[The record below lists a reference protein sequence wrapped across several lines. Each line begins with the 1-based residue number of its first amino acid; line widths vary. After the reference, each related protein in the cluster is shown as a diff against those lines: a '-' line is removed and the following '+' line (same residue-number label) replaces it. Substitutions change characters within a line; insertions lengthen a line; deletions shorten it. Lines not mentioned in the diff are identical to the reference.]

1 MQENKRDF
9 SIFKE
14 RILEYLDKKGISKY
28 ECYKNTGMSR
38 SVLSQPS
45 GMTEDNLLK
54 FLAYYKDINPTWL
67 LTGEGNMLK
76 EEKEETPQSEKL
88 KIASEAMAKYEDK
101 KKNSIITIP
110 IVEIYAAA
118 GHGYMNTD
126 SLIPTGE
133 INLPKAM
140 FRSSGLRYCIRV
152 KGHSMAPTLQDNDF
166 LIIRHLD
173 RAEWQSMSDEHV
185 YLVVDKDGM
194 AYVKRVKNR
203 IDRGFVVLTSD
214 SIEKS
219 SYPNFNLQ
227 ADEISNIF
235 YAEWHFSAKMQNIN
249 ETYYDRLKSLEDR
262 FDSLENVLK
271 IGDKE

>member
-1 MQENKRDF
+1 MQENKREN

-14 RILEYLDKKGISKY
+14 RILEYLEKKGISKY

-45 GMTEDNLLK
+45 GMTEDNLLR
-54 FLAYYKDINPTWL
+54 FLAYYKDINSTWL
-67 LTGEGNMLK
+67 LTGEGDMLK
-76 EEKEETPQSEKL
+76 AEIDTNTKAEKL
-88 KIASEAMAKYEDK
+88 KIVAENMTKYESK
-101 KKNSIITIP
+101 KKSEIISIP

-118 GHGYMNTD
+118 GNGYMNTD
-126 SLIPTGE
+126 HLIPNGE
-133 INLPKAM
+133 INLPKTM
-140 FRSSGLRYCIRV
+140 FRSGGLRYCIRV
-152 KGHSMAPTLQDNDF
+152 KGFSMAPTLQDSDF

-173 RAEWQSMSDEHV
+173 PSEWQSMSDEHV

-203 IDRGFVVLTSD
+203 LDRGFIVLTSD

-262 FDSLENVLK
+262 FDNMENIIK
-271 IGDKE
+271 TNNK